1 MPEWLFDTQIL
12 ASFLT
17 LALLEI
23 ILGIDNV
30 IFLSI
35 VSSKLPKEQQAKAR
49 YIGLLL
55 ALGMRVVLLMGVAWL
70 AKLTVT
76 AFAVGSH
83 EVSWRDIIL
92 GLGGLFLLYK
102 GTAEIHHTVAG
113 DDHARGNGT
122 KAATFAGVIMQI
134 IVLDAV
140 FSLDSVITAV
150 GMTDNIPVMIAAIV
164 LAIFVMIFAAEPVSA
179 FIQKHMPIKMLALSF
194 LLLVGVALMADA
206 LHHHIPRGYLYFAI
220 AFSMG
225 VEALTLLAQS
235 RQAKKR
241 KAGVPGNH
249 NPGHQE

>member
-1 MPEWLFDTQIL
+1 MLEWMFDTQIL

-35 VSSKLPKEQQAKAR
+35 ISSKLPKAQQAKAR
-49 YIGLLL
+49 YIGLVL
-55 ALGMRVVLLMGVAWL
+55 ALVMRVVLLMGVAWL
-70 AKLTVT
+70 TKLTMT
-76 AFAVGSH
+76 AFMIGDHA
-83 EVSWRDIIL
+83 VSWRDIIL

-102 GTAEIHHTVAG
+102 GTMEIHHTVQG
-113 DDHARGNGT
+113 DEHGAEGGKKT
-122 KAATFAGVIMQI
+122 ATFANVIMQI
-134 IVLDAV
+134 MVLDMV

-150 GMTDNIPVMIAAIV
+150 GMTDHVPVMIAAIIV
-164 LAIFVMIFAAEPVSA
+164 AIIIMMFASEPVSA

-206 LHHHIPRGYLYFAI
+206 MHHHIPRGYLYFAI

-225 VEALTLLAQS
+225 VEGLTLLAHS
-235 RQAKKR
+235 RQEKKRAKK
-241 KAGVPGNH
+241 AGH
-249 NPGHQE
+249 

>member
-1 MPEWLFDTQIL
+1 MLEWMFDTQIL

-35 VSSKLPKEQQAKAR
+35 ISSKLPKAQQARAR
-49 YIGLLL
+49 YIGLVL

-70 AKLTVT
+70 TKLTMT
-76 AFAVGSH
+76 AFMIGDHA
-83 EVSWRDIIL
+83 VSWRDIIL

-102 GTAEIHHTVAG
+102 GTMEIHHTVQG
-113 DDHARGNGT
+113 DDHHEEGAKKT
-122 KAATFAGVIMQI
+122 ATFASVIMQI
-134 IVLDAV
+134 MVLDMV

-150 GMTDNIPVMIAAIV
+150 GMTDHVPVMIAAIV
-164 LAIFVMIFAAEPVSA
+164 LAIIIMMFASEPVSA
-179 FIQKHMPIKMLALSF
+179 FIQKHLPIKMLALSF

-206 LHHHIPRGYLYFAI
+206 MHHHIPRGYLYFAI

-225 VEALTLLAQS
+225 VEGLTLLAHS
-235 RQAKKR
+235 RQEKKRAKK
-241 KAGVPGNH
+241 AGH
-249 NPGHQE
+249 

>member
-1 MPEWLFDTQIL
+1 MLNWILDTQIL

-35 VSSKLPKEQQAKAR
+35 ISSKLPKAQQAKAR
-49 YIGLLL
+49 YIGLML

-70 AKLTVT
+70 TKLTMTVFMIGDH
-76 AFAVGSH
+76 A
-83 EVSWRDIIL
+83 VSWRDLIL

-102 GTAEIHHTVAG
+102 GTMEIHHTVEG
-113 DDHARGNGT
+113 DDHAFESGKKT
-122 KAATFAGVIMQI
+122 ATFASVIMQI
-134 IVLDAV
+134 MVLDMV

-150 GMTDNIPVMIAAIV
+150 GMTDHIPVMIAAIV
-164 LAIFVMIFAAEPVSA
+164 IAIIIMMFASEPVSA
-179 FIQKHMPIKMLALSF
+179 FIQKHLPIKMLALSF
-194 LLLVGVALMADA
+194 LLLVGVALVADA

-225 VEALTLLAQS
+225 VEGLTLLARS
-235 RQAKKR
+235 RQEKKKVKR
-241 KAGVPGNH
+241 GIN
-249 NPGHQE
+249 

>member
-1 MPEWLFDTQIL
+1 MFEWMFDTQIL

-35 VSSKLPKEQQAKAR
+35 ISSKLPKEQQAKAR
-49 YIGLLL
+49 YIGLAL
-55 ALGMRVVLLMGVAWL
+55 ALGMRVVLLLGIAWL
-70 AKLTVT
+70 SKLTMT
-76 AFAVGSH
+76 AFMIGDHA
-83 EVSWRDIIL
+83 VSWRDIIL

-102 GTAEIHHTVAG
+102 GTMEIHHTVQGDEHHVAG
-113 DDHARGNGT
+113 GK
-122 KAATFAGVIMQI
+122 KAATFANVIMQI
-134 IVLDAV
+134 VILDAV

-150 GMTDNIPVMIAAIV
+150 GMTDHVPVMIAAIIV
-164 LAIFVMIFAAEPVSA
+164 AIIIMMFASEPVSA

-206 LHHHIPRGYLYFAI
+206 MHHHIPRGYLYFAI

-225 VEALTLLAQS
+225 VESLTLLAHS
-235 RQAKKR
+235 RQAKR
-241 KAGVPGNH
+241 KAKKAGL
-249 NPGHQE
+249 